1 MSSLLTRALAEL
13 SSVCA
18 CRAEMAPSLF
28 ADAGYRLTCAMA
40 QGVIPPEEVA
50 EIVFDAM
57 EQQHL
62 YILTHPLQSE
72 FIINGRAQSI
82 LDRVVAARPTPER
95 MKEMMVAM
103 RADAEAKANL

>member
-1 MSSLLTRALAEL
+1 
-13 SSVCA
+13 
-18 CRAEMAPSLF
+18 MA
-28 ADAGYRLTCAMA
+28 TA

-95 MKEMMVAM
+95 MKEMTVAM
-103 RADAEAKANL
+103 RADAEAKATL